1 MLILPVLD
9 LLKGVVV
16 RGVAGKRDE
25 YAPVESV
32 LTTSTEPIDVALALR
47 DAFGLSSI
55 YLADLDAILHR
66 EPHYDIYEQ
75 LRDEGFELLID
86 AGLQHPSEVDA
97 ILRSGASRAIVGL
110 ETWPLLSSLE
120 MLLQRTGPEQLVFSL
135 DLHEGQP
142 LSSLNDLTSN
152 DPIDIGTAVLEVG
165 VRELIVLDLAA
176 VGMEQG
182 TTTSSLCRELLE
194 FAPNTRLFT
203 GGGIRNA
210 ADIRRLASENIHGVL
225 VASALHSGAITPADL
240 SGFIST

>member
-1 MLILPVLD
+1 M
-9 LLKGVVV
+9 
-16 RGVAGKRDE
+16 
-25 YAPVESV
+25 
-32 LTTSTEPIDVALALR
+32 
-47 DAFGLSSI
+47 
-55 YLADLDAILHR
+55 
-66 EPHYDIYEQ
+66 
-75 LRDEGFELLID
+75 
-86 AGLQHPSEVDA
+86 
-97 ILRSGASRAIVGL
+97 GL